1 MLNKIIEG
9 QSKFRIIL
17 LCFLILLTYQ
27 ASAQNLDTL
36 KHSINKILA
45 SKKAVVGISI
55 IGNDGKDTLSL
66 NGDRHFPLQSVFK
79 FHIAL
84 ATLSKIDKRQF
95 SLSQKVRITKNEL
108 LPNLWSPLRDEN
120 PNGGMFQIS
129 TLIQYAVSQ
138 SDNVACDALLRL
150 IGGPKVVEEYIKNNN
165 IKDIAIKLNEEDIQK
180 KWVLMF
186 ENWTTPKAASEVLK
200 KFYNN
205 KNKLLSEKSYGFI
218 WKIMKETQTGEE
230 RIRGQLPK
238 NAIVAHKTGS
248 SGTNKE
254 GITEA
259 VNDIG
264 IVFLPNGK
272 YFIISAFVSRSK
284 ESNET
289 NEKIIAEI
297 TKVTYDYYKGTQ

>member
-36 KHSINKILA
+36 KHRINQILA

-55 IGNDGKDTLSL
+55 IGNNGKDTLSL

-84 ATLSKIDKRQF
+84 AMLSKIDKRQF

-108 LPNLWSPLRDEN
+108 LPDLWSPLREEN

-150 IGGPKVVEEYIKNNN
+150 IGGPKVLEEYMKNNN

-180 KWVLMF
+180 KWDLMF
-186 ENWTTPKAASEVLK
+186 ENWTTPKAACEVLK

-218 WKIMKETQTGEE
+218 WKTMKETQTGEE
-230 RIRGQLPK
+230 RIRGLLPK

-272 YFIISAFVSRSK
+272 YFIISAFVSSSK

-297 TKVTYDYYKGTQ
+297 TKVTYDYYKGSL